1 MASSRSAF
9 AAVLIAASCTLG
21 WLTASN
27 CLAQTFA
34 QEKKPAE
41 PPPGSVLPLPEPPFK
56 GVIGKTYKES
66 KEDWPKVPTAPQDA
80 PNVVLIL
87 LDDVGFGQ
95 TSTFGG
101 LIPTPN
107 LDKLASKG
115 LKYNRFH
122 TTAICGPSRAALLT
136 GRNHHSCGNGF
147 LMEWATGY
155 PNYSTMIPRSTC
167 T

>member
-56 GVIGKTYKES
+56 VVIGKTYKES

-87 LDDVGFGQ
+87 LDDVGFADQ
-95 TSTFGG
+95 Y
-101 LIPTPN
+101 L
-107 LDKLASKG
+107 
-115 LKYNRFH
+115 R
-122 TTAICGPSRAALLT
+122 RADPDA
-136 GRNHHSCGNGF
+136 
-147 LMEWATGY
+147 E
-155 PNYSTMIPRSTC
+155 PRQARQQGAEV
-167 T
+167 